1 MFLFFFFFK
10 QKTAYEMRIS
20 DWSSD
25 VCSSDLIAAEANVQG
40 LSATI
45 RVTGTGLRPEITFAS
60 IPALPEDEVLS
71 RLLFGTSVANLSA
84 PEALQ
89 LAAAA
94 ASLRSGG
101 RSAGNPL
108 NKLGRAIGVDRI
120 DRKSTRLNS
129 SHQCASPVP

>member
-1 MFLFFFFFK
+1 M
-10 QKTAYEMRIS
+10 
-20 DWSSD
+20 
-25 VCSSDLIAAEANVQG
+25 
-40 LSATI
+40 
-45 RVTGTGLRPEITFAS
+45 
-60 IPALPEDEVLS
+60 PALPEDGVLS

-84 PEALQ
+84 TEALQ

-120 DRKSTRLNS
+120 RVRPGHAQNRQSNTVAAGNENGKRVSRKGGGEGKQVSRRENPRGRRLS
-129 SHQCASPVP
+129 

>member
-1 MFLFFFFFK
+1 M
-10 QKTAYEMRIS
+10 
-20 DWSSD
+20 
-25 VCSSDLIAAEANVQG
+25 
-40 LSATI
+40 
-45 RVTGTGLRPEITFAS
+45 
-60 IPALPEDEVLS
+60 PALPEDGVLS

-108 NKLGRAIGVDRI
+108 NKLGRAIGVDRLRVLPGNDPTGKANTDAHGTYCGQPDSVEVVTDEDAYQATPLVVQI
-120 DRKSTRLNS
+120 RLWTLS
-129 SHQCASPVP
+129 S